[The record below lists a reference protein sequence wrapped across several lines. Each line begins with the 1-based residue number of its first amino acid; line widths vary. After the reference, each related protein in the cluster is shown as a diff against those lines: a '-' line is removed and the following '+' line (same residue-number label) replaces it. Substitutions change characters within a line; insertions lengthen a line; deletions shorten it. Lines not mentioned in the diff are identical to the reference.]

1 MNYKLPLSKKLVMVD
16 VIYWTVAFSTSLF
29 LSSAQLYASDFKTGF
44 ENLTSSYLMPLS
56 GAVAGCAFITFI
68 ILSYFKQDEY
78 QKKVAG
84 VLGLTVISSVGLSLI
99 QTLIQNFS

>member
-1 MNYKLPLSKKLVMVD
+1 MNYKLPLTKKLVMID
-16 VIYWTVAFSTSLF
+16 VIYWSIAVSTGLV
-29 LSSAQLYASDFKTGF
+29 LSSSKTFASDFKTGF
-44 ENLTSSYLMPLS
+44 ENLTSNYLMPLS